1 MRAGRG
7 PRSVV
12 GLRGELT
19 GSRGRSALPDS
30 LSGFAPRTPRKAPK
44 WFPRSARPTGGP
56 DGLGVVS
63 GASIGVRVADARAE
77 PRNPSGERPHRRPC
91 PIISSAARPDS
102 VAFSRREDLR
112 RNTFHPRAQL
122 ARRRRQR
129 ADARASRDADRRG
142 AAREDQ
148 AGVHAALRHGRLRR
162 RRERREDRRHRQQAR
177 GQEVLP
183 PHRLPRRHQGALAE
197 RHARAPPRG
206 GHPPRGQGHAA
217 AQPPRAQA
225 ADEAEGLRRA
235 RPPARGAEADPDG
248 ARFLMADDRTPPE
261 EQPETP
267 AAPEE
272 QAPAPVDE
280 RAGEETPAAEDAP
293 VEVPADEERPH
304 GDPLADAAADAAP
317 AAAEPAAAEP
327 PAAEPAA
334 AEPAAA
340 EPTAAEPPAAQVP
353 AAEAPGAGAP

>member
-7 PRSVV
+7 SRSVV

-19 GSRGRSALPDS
+19 GSRDRSALPDY

-44 WFPRSARPTGGP
+44 WFPRSAGPTGGP
-56 DGLGVVS
+56 DRLGDVS
-63 GASIGVRVADARAE
+63 GASIGARAADARAE
-77 PRNPSGERPHRRPC
+77 SRNPPGEGPDRPPVSYHLLRRAPGQ
-91 PIISSAARPDS
+91 RG
-102 VAFSRREDLR
+102 FSRREDLR

-122 ARRRRQR
+122 ARRRRER
-129 ADARASRDADRRG
+129 ADARPPGDADRRR
-142 AAREDQ
+142 AARGDQ
-148 AGVHAALRHGRLRR
+148 AGVHPALRHGRLRR

-248 ARFLMADDRTPPE
+248 ARFLMADDRTPSE

-304 GDPLADAAADAAP
+304 GDPLADAATDAAP
-317 AAAEPAAAEP
+317 AAGA
-327 PAAEPAA
+327 
-334 AEPAAA
+334 
-340 EPTAAEPPAAQVP
+340 P
-353 AAEAPGAGAP
+353 AAEAPAAEAPAAEAPAG

>member
-7 PRSVV
+7 SRSVV

-63 GASIGVRVADARAE
+63 GASIGARAADARAE

-112 RNTFHPRAQL
+112 RNTFNPRAQL

-129 ADARASRDADRRG
+129 ADARAPRDADRRG

-183 PHRLPRRHQGALAE
+183 PLRLPRRHQGALAE

-206 GHPPRGQGHAA
+206 GHPPRRQGDAA
-217 AQPPRAQA
+217 PQPSGAKA
-225 ADEAEGLRRA
+225 ADEAQGLRGSRS
-235 RPPARGAEADPDG
+235 PSRGAEADPDG
-248 ARFLMADDRTPPE
+248 AQVLMADDRTPPE
-261 EQPETP
+261 EQPEQTP
-267 AAPEE
+267 PSEE

-280 RAGEETPAAEDAP
+280 RAGEGRPGPEEAP

-304 GDPLADAAADAAP
+304 GDPLADAAVE
-317 AAAEPAAAEP
+317 AEPPAAEP
-327 PAAEPAA
+327 PAAE
-334 AEPAAA
+334 
-340 EPTAAEPPAAQVP
+340 
-353 AAEAPGAGAP
+353 

>member
-56 DGLGVVS
+56 DRLGVVS
-63 GASIGVRVADARAE
+63 GASIGARAADARAE
-77 PRNPSGERPHRRPC
+77 SRNPSGERPDRRPC
-91 PIISSAARPDS
+91 PIISCAARPDS

-112 RNTFHPRAQL
+112 RHTFHSRAQL

-129 ADARASRDADRRG
+129 ADARPARHPDRRR

-162 RRERREDRRHRQQAR
+162 RRERGEDRGHRQQAR

-183 PHRLPRRHQGALAE
+183 PLRLSRRHQGALAQ

-206 GHPPRGQGHAA
+206 GHPQGGQGDAPP
-217 AQPPRAQA
+217 QPPRAKA
-225 ADEAEGLRRA
+225 ADEAQGLRGPRS
-235 RPPARGAEADPDG
+235 PAHGPAADTDG
-248 ARFLMADDRTPPE
+248 AQVLMADDRTPPE
-261 EQPETP
+261 EQPEETP
-267 AAPEE
+267 AASEE

-280 RAGEETPAAEDAP
+280 RAGEESPAAEEAP
-293 VEVPADEERPH
+293 VEAPRDEERPQ
-304 GDPLADAAADAAP
+304 GDPLAAAADEAPADATPADATAAADEAPADATPADATAAADAAARAP
-317 AAAEPAAAEP
+317 VAE
-327 PAAEPAA
+327 
-334 AEPAAA
+334 
-340 EPTAAEPPAAQVP
+340 
-353 AAEAPGAGAP
+353 EA